1 MIDRSLAQTYDDL
14 DKLFTAA
21 LRAIQASPLDLEHRV
36 SQMSA
41 LWAKLDD
48 CTNPTQVAALND
60 ELRSVIAHYSQEV
73 SHA

>member
-1 MIDRSLAQTYDDL
+1 MPTNNVSRVYDDL

-36 SQMSA
+36 NQMSA

-60 ELRSVIAHYSQEV
+60 ELRSVIQRFSQEV